1 MAARPQCHRHPYEGV
16 CPVGSV
22 QGESQGFV
30 KIIAEAPAGRI
41 LGAHACG
48 AGAPEL
54 VQQMAFAMLGGLT
67 LSQAASALFVFPSF
81 SQAVQHALAPN
92 PIHDPYSPQAIA
104 TQLG

>member
-1 MAARPQCHRHPYEGV
+1 
-16 CPVGSV
+16 
-22 QGESQGFV
+22 
-30 KIIAEAPAGRI
+30 
-41 LGAHACG
+41 
-48 AGAPEL
+48 
-54 VQQMAFAMLGGLT
+54 MLGGLT